1 VSTGRLAALAVDVGG
16 SSLKGALIDERGR
29 PLRRETVPTPDG
41 GGEAIDGIASLIGRL
56 AEHARTCGL
65 RVAGAG
71 VVTPGTVDDA
81 GAIAFASNLGW
92 RNVPLARL
100 LTERL
105 GLPVAV
111 GHDVRAA
118 GLAEQLLGGAA
129 GEQDFVYIAIGTG
142 VAAALFTGGTILPG
156 AQRAAGE
163 VGHVPVHPDGELCT
177 CGQRGCLE
185 VYMSGAGLSRRYRAR
200 TGVERTAK
208 EIIARVGAD
217 ADAAEVWSLAVRTLA
232 LGLATLTLT
241 VDPSA
246 VVLGGG
252 VSLAGD
258 ALLVPVRA
266 ELDRQL
272 AWRSA
277 PRLVTTSLGSQAGRI
292 GAAILAFQH
301 AGAGDIV
308 TSWSRA
314 DALSP

>member
-1 VSTGRLAALAVDVGG
+1 VSAGRLAALAVDVGG
-16 SSLKGALIDERGR
+16 SSLKGALVDESGR

-41 GGEAIDGIASLIGRL
+41 GGAVIDGIAALIGRL
-56 AEHARTCGL
+56 ARHARADGL
-65 RVAGAG
+65 RLAGAG
-71 VVTPGTVDDA
+71 VVTPGTVDDT
-81 GAIAFASNLGW
+81 GAIAYASNLGW
-92 RNVPLARL
+92 RDVPLARL
-100 LTERL
+100 LTRRL

-142 VAAALFTGGTILPG
+142 VAAALFTGGTVLPG

-163 VGHVPVHPDGELCT
+163 VGHVPVHPDGEPCA

-185 VYMSGAGLSRRYRAR
+185 VYMSGAGLSRRYLAR
-200 TGVERTAK
+200 TGIGRTAQ
-208 EIIARVGAD
+208 EIIDRAGRD

-246 VVLGGG
+246 IVLGGG

-258 ALLVPVRA
+258 TLLVPVQA

-277 PRLVTTSLGSQAGRI
+277 PRLVTTSLGTEAGRI

-308 TSWSRA
+308 ASWSKA
-314 DALSP
+314 DALRP

>member
-1 VSTGRLAALAVDVGG
+1 VAVDVGG
-16 SSLKGALIDERGR
+16 SSLKGALIDQSGR

-41 GGEAIDGIASLIGRL
+41 GSAAIDAIAALIGRL
-56 AEHARTCGL
+56 ADRARADGL
-65 RVAGAG
+65 RLAGAG
-71 VVTPGTVDDA
+71 VVTPGTVDDS
-81 GAIAFASNLGW
+81 GTIAYASNLGW

-142 VAAALFTGGTILPG
+142 VAAALFSGGTVLPG

-185 VYMSGAGLSRRYRAR
+185 VYMSGAGLARRYRAR
-200 TGVERTAK
+200 TGAERSAK
-208 EIIARVGAD
+208 EIIARAGHD
-217 ADAAEVWSLAVRTLA
+217 ADAAEVWGLGVRTLA

-246 VVLGGG
+246 IVLGGG
-252 VSLAGD
+252 ISRAGD
-258 ALLVPVRA
+258 ALLGPVRA
-266 ELDRQL
+266 ELDHQL

-277 PRLVTTSLGSQAGRI
+277 PRLATTSLGTEAGRI
-292 GAAILAFQH
+292 GAAILAFQR

-308 TSWSRA
+308 TTWSKA
-314 DALSP
+314 DAVSR